1 MNFRKLKIFYETAQ
15 TLNMTKVAKALY
27 ISQPSVSQAIQELE
41 DELGVKMFDR
51 IGKRL
56 SLTYEGEVYLNYVRR
71 VLNLYDEGL
80 DKIRNINNNQEGKI
94 VIGAS
99 TTIGIYILPDI
110 IKNFVENN
118 EKIEISLIIENTE
131 NIEQLILENKIDF
144 AFVEGKVHSEELIYE
159 NFWEDE
165 LVFIKQYNSEW
176 EEREYINKSVLT
188 KENFIMR
195 ERGSGTREIV
205 EKYLEDNKIDYNI
218 FMELGSTEAIK
229 KSVEAGLG
237 IGCVS
242 SQCIKDELKGNKLS
256 KLTFNKNKIKRNLR
270 LIIHKDKFIS
280 NNMKLFIDEAK
291 KENM

>member
-144 AFVEGKVHSEELIYE
+144 AFVEGKVHSEELIYD

>member
-41 DELGVKMFDR
+41 DEIGVKMFDR

-80 DKIRNINNNQEGKI
+80 NKVRNINNNNEGKI

-110 IKNFVENN
+110 IKDFVENN
-118 EKIEISLIIENTE
+118 ERIEISLIIENTE
-131 NIEQLILENKIDF
+131 KIEKLILENKIDF
-144 AFVEGKVHSEELIYE
+144 AFVEGKVHSEEIIYE

-165 LVFIKQYNSEW
+165 LVFIKKYNTKW
-176 EEREYINKSVLT
+176 EEIEYISKLALT
-188 KENFIMR
+188 KEKFIMR
-195 ERGSGTREIV
+195 ELGSGTREIV
-205 EKYLEDNKIDYNI
+205 EKYLKDNNIDYNI

-237 IGCVS
+237 IGCIS
-242 SQCIKDELKGNKLS
+242 SQCIKDEMQSKKIS
-256 KLTFNKNKIKRNLR
+256 KLTFNKNKIKRNLN

-280 NNMKLFIDEAK
+280 NNMKLFIDKAK
-291 KENM
+291 EKNM